1 VSGLD
6 ALRRF
11 EVVSAGDLYGAKPV
25 PVVVPAVPHPAPEVP
40 ARDAMSDEVP
50 ATAQRLA
57 AAATAARWEWRV
69 TYARGTPLLGGDL
82 VDSIVV
88 RLRSRHRMA
97 VGVWVDGKFKS
108 GWHWSAAHSAEGAA
122 GYEQVGYRA
131 LVKHVKETPGEM
143 RGQLVL
149 DV

>member
-1 VSGLD
+1 MSDGLD
-6 ALRRF
+6 ALRRY
-11 EVVSAGDLYGAKPV
+11 EVVSAGDRYGPKPA

-40 ARDAMSDEVP
+40 ARDAMPNEVP

-88 RLRSRHRMA
+88 RLRSRYRMA
-97 VGVWVDGKFKS
+97 AGVWVDGKFKS
-108 GWHWSAAHSAEGAA
+108 GWHWSAAHSASVAEG
-122 GYEQVGYRA
+122 YSQVGYRD
-131 LVKHVKETPGEM
+131 LVKHVKGSD
-143 RGQLVL
+143 GQLSL
-149 DV
+149 GG